1 MLLPRRGL
9 AALSITTVALALLLS
24 FKTPSEP
31 VPGRPGTVAVVAP
44 GTAAANGSSS
54 SSGGTSAAPSASA
67 TTGAAAP
74 RTTATPGSATGS
86 ATVDGPVVTTRFG
99 PVQVE
104 VVVANGKLTDVK
116 ALQLPSGR
124 HSGQIST
131 YSAPILREEA
141 LSAQSAQIDA
151 VSGATYTSD
160 AYAQSL
166 QAALDQAGIT

>member
-44 GTAAANGSSS
+44 GTAAPTARRR
-54 SSGGTSAAPSASA
+54 AAAGRRRPRVRRA

-74 RTTATPGSATGS
+74 RATATPGSATGS